1 MASLPE
7 TPLEE
12 RPPQELAAEI
22 RMLRQRLAAAEQAKR
37 EFLSI
42 VSHELRT
49 PMNAMLGT
57 AELLLETPINQEQR
71 DFINVFQINGEML
84 LTIINDI
91 LDLSKIESGRIALD
105 AVNFDLLAIV
115 ERTCELL
122 APRAH
127 AKGLELNY
135 ILDPVFPSFLIG
147 DPGRLRQV
155 LMNLIGNAIKFT
167 PSGEVVVKC
176 ELLSLSGEDVEWQF
190 SVSDTGIGIPE
201 KKLRNIFE
209 LFTQG
214 DSSSSRAFGGT
225 GVGLTISQHLVE
237 LMHGRIWGESVEG
250 KGSAFYFTA
259 KFLLQP
265 HPPKPDRRYPEEL
278 KGLRIL
284 IVDDNE
290 TNRRN
295 LRGMLER
302 WDTLVTDV
310 KNGEQG
316 VLAIRRAMTAGTPFD
331 LILIDEQMPTVSG
344 AQMIEHIKND
354 PAITGM
360 PILMLSQGD
369 GDKRPHPPIEKAIS
383 AYMMKPIKRFDL
395 LETISSVL
403 SEAARQAAQP
413 NASAGASL
421 RPLRIL
427 LVEDYKHNQLIVQQY
442 LKQTPYALD
451 IAENG
456 AVAVEKYQSDRYD
469 LVLMDLQMPI
479 MDGYAATRAIRA
491 FERAKG
497 RAETPIIA
505 LTAYALKETPEKS
518 FQAGCTAYLNKP
530 VKKAQLLELIAQ
542 YTQPVKPLEPPAP
555 PEETPPP
562 LPAAAPEDERLI
574 VSIDPDFAEF
584 IPEFFEDIRH
594 DLRAMSDALESENFE
609 IICRLSHGLK
619 GAGGGYGFNTISE
632 MARDIEAAAKAE
644 FVGGIE
650 RGMKQLASFIDEV
663 RVVCWNEAGERV
675 III

>member
-7 TPLEE
+7 TLLEE

-22 RMLRQRLAAAEQAKR
+22 RMLRQQLAAAEQAKR

-71 DFINVFQINGEML
+71 DFINVFQTNGEML

-190 SVSDTGIGIPE
+190 SISDTGIGIPE
-201 KKLRNIFE
+201 KKLRKIFE

-250 KGSAFYFTA
+250 KGSTFYFTA

-295 LRGMLER
+295 LRGILER

-354 PAITGM
+354 PAITGV

-369 GDKRPHPPIEKAIS
+369 GEKRPHPPIEKAIS

-413 NASAGASL
+413 DTAAGASL

-456 AVAVEKYQSDRYD
+456 AIAVEKYQSGRYD

-562 LPAAAPEDERLI
+562 PSVVPEDDRLI
-574 VSIDPDFAEF
+574 VYIDPDFAEF

-594 DLRAMSDALESENFE
+594 DLRTMSDALEAENFE
-609 IICRLSHGLK
+609 MICRLSHGLK

-650 RGMKQLASFIDEV
+650 KGMKQLASFIDDV
-663 RVVCWNEAGERV
+663 QVVCRNNAGERV

>member
-1 MASLPE
+1 
-7 TPLEE
+7 
-12 RPPQELAAEI
+12 
-22 RMLRQRLAAAEQAKR
+22 
-37 EFLSI
+37 
-42 VSHELRT
+42 
-49 PMNAMLGT
+49 MNAMLGT
-57 AELLLETPINQEQR
+57 AELLLETPLNQEQR
-71 DFINVFQINGEML
+71 DFINVFQTNGEML

-176 ELLSLSGEDVEWQF
+176 ELISLSGEDVEWQF

-214 DSSSSRAFGGT
+214 DSSASRAFGGT

-250 KGSAFYFTA
+250 KGSTFYFTA

-354 PAITGM
+354 PAITGA
-360 PILMLSQGD
+360 PILMLSHGD
-369 GDKRPHPPIEKAIS
+369 GDKRPYPPIEKAIS

-413 NASAGASL
+413 NASEGASL

-562 LPAAAPEDERLI
+562 PPASAPEDERLI

-594 DLRAMSDALESENFE
+594 DLRTLGDALEAENFE
-609 IICRLSHGLK
+609 MICRLSHGLK

-650 RGMKQLASFIDEV
+650 KGMKQLASFIDEV
-663 RVVCWNEAGERV
+663 HVVCRNEAGERV